1 MTIGPKVKAYV
12 IDLECTFTSLKKAG
26 TEIDEATRIGC
37 QGRDLLILTGIPSE
51 QHARRGTV
59 AD

>member
-1 MTIGPKVKAYV
+1 MTIGPQVKACV
-12 IDLECTFTSLKKAG
+12 IDLECAFTSLKKAG

-37 QGRDLLILTGIPSE
+37 QGWDLLILMGIPSE
-51 QHARRGTV
+51 QYARRGTV